1 MRPAAPWREV
11 RRPKAVESG
20 WASQSGLRSD
30 VADGFKLLLA
40 RGRSVPNLG
49 QGPGNMQAG
58 VLLMAEGPK
67 EPPRALW
74 HESSSTS
81 YNIMVYYGLRIDCL
95 FSHPLGARG
104 LAA

>member
-1 MRPAAPWREV
+1 
-11 RRPKAVESG
+11 
-20 WASQSGLRSD
+20 
-30 VADGFKLLLA
+30 
-40 RGRSVPNLG
+40 
-49 QGPGNMQAG
+49 MQAG